1 MNDHAIDDDILLMI
15 HVRIV
20 YSIIDYLGSVRCL
33 KIGVSNVDRIAEE
46 RRCII
51 VQEFENRKGKKKEKK
66 KRSVNSGI
74 LIEAFKY
81 LKKKDECEK
90 VESMGYFF
98 LHI

>member
-1 MNDHAIDDDILLMI
+1 M
-15 HVRIV
+15 
-20 YSIIDYLGSVRCL
+20 
-33 KIGVSNVDRIAEE
+33 KIETSNVDRIAEE

-90 VESMGYFF
+90 VECMGYFF
-98 LHI
+98 IYI